1 MPPGNTSCSP
11 ETTTCYVFTY
21 DGRLVR
27 EYLNNA
33 TQRDFLYAGSQ
44 RIGVSE
50 KIGAAFRLHY
60 FITDHLGS
68 TRSFIDSTG
77 LVKATYNYYPFGGTR
92 TSTVTTDTKR
102 RYTGKELDDEDIQ
115 QYYYGARYLNGATQC
130 FNSVDPLAAKY
141 PGWSPYCYALAN
153 PVRNL
158 DRKGKNPVAAFA
170 ILYSLYSLVFYPN
183 TAAAPSSADQPVE
196 RGRTTGDEVRSW
208 AVDAGMVIGGA
219 AAGRLGAGLATRIF
233 GRAEV
238 EADATAVTKF
248 LQNAAN
254 KAEAQIGGKG
264 GVAGTAK
271 HEVFKDEVRAAKD
284 AGLSSE
290 VSYKGGELTGYGAE
304 GSVRVD
310 AVHGPKEKPTRVY
323 ELKTG
328 GAKLTEKR
336 LRDLEVH
343 LPPGTP
349 MQEIKPILGPPTPGT
364 N

>member
-153 PVRNL
+153 PVRNMDTKGEWVETAL
-158 DRKGKNPVAAFA
+158 DVASVALSYRDFHNNPTWGNAGWLALDAVSALLPLVPAVGIIRHAGKIDEALDLVKGVEKTTDAGRAADKAIDAAKTTERTGDAAEAARSAEASKVGIYEVQTNSGKTYVGQSGNIPARIQDHIASGKVTSSAGASAKITPVRGGKTAREIAEQKRIDALGGVKNLENVRNPV
-170 ILYSLYSLVFYPN
+170 
-183 TAAAPSSADQPVE
+183 
-196 RGRTTGDEVRSW
+196 G
-208 AVDAGMVIGGA
+208 
-219 AAGRLGAGLATRIF
+219 
-233 GRAEV
+233 
-238 EADATAVTKF
+238 
-248 LQNAAN
+248 
-254 KAEAQIGGKG
+254 
-264 GVAGTAK
+264 
-271 HEVFKDEVRAAKD
+271 
-284 AGLSSE
+284 
-290 VSYKGGELTGYGAE
+290 
-304 GSVRVD
+304 
-310 AVHGPKEKPTRVY
+310 
-323 ELKTG
+323 
-328 GAKLTEKR
+328 EKR
-336 LRDLEVH
+336 KHLLEREE
-343 LPPGTP
+343 PSRADP
-349 MQEIKPILGPPTPGT
+349 